1 MVTIGYIVTKP
12 LVQFWHWI
20 TILLQVIFMLGY
32 NAPALAAAARANS
45 GTIVQL
51 KKLVAI
57 RHLIQRILRDT
68 RLMKTEFKGVSR
80 DIRKAL
86 YYLDVKA
93 KRNLAKNGDVNDED
107 DLIEEKVKLSQKAL
121 DAVSEVITTL

>member
-1 MVTIGYIVTKP
+1 MATLGYLQTKP
-12 LVQFWHWI
+12 LIQFWHWI

-32 NAPALAAAARANS
+32 NAPALTAAARSNS
-45 GTIVQL
+45 GTIKQL

-57 RHLIQRILRDT
+57 RHLIQRILRDK
-68 RLMKTEFKGVSR
+68 RLLTVEFKGVSR

-93 KRNLAKNGDVNDED
+93 KRNLAK
-107 DLIEEKVKLSQKAL
+107 
-121 DAVSEVITTL
+121 